1 MGIRI
6 DPASMSI
13 PIISPCIGLCSLDG
27 EGLCEGC
34 FRTPGEIAHW
44 LDLDAN
50 ERRRLMDEV
59 LPVRE
64 AARMSG

>member
-6 DPASMSI
+6 DSASMSI
-13 PIISPCIGLCSLDG
+13 PVISPCIGLCSLDN

-34 FRTPGEIAHW
+34 FRTQGEITRW
-44 LDLDAN
+44 PDLDAS

-64 AARMSG
+64 AARMRG